1 MLPRLVILFKIDS
14 IKDAQSLS
22 YYGTR
27 LFLKREA
34 ENSIFFFFTDNYS
47 VNLLIELEL

>member
-34 ENSIFFFFTDNYS
+34 ENSIFFFTDNYS